1 MSLVLVNDMDGIIC
15 IDKGT
20 DSTSFVCCAIIRRI
34 LQEKKVGHAGT
45 LDPMATGVLPILLG
59 KATRALDFLPTHDKR
74 YTATMRFGYE
84 SDTLDVW
91 GNVTATGG
99 VIPTL
104 EAILAVLPAFRGD
117 IMQIPPMTSAL
128 KKDGKRLYELAREGI
143 EIERTPRPI
152 TVYSLDILQYDAD
165 KGELTFD
172 CHCSK
177 GTYIRSICDDIG
189 RALGCGGMMT
199 ALRRTQ
205 AAGYTLADCIPLSDD
220 TPKAL
225 LLDSL
230 KPTESLFAPYPAVIV
245 SEKQAIRF
253 QNGGGLSLERIKQ
266 EIPPE
271 IVRVKAP
278 DGTFLGLGRP
288 EQEEL
293 KVLKLF

>member
-1 MSLVLVNDMDGIIC
+1 
-15 IDKGT
+15 
-20 DSTSFVCCAIIRRI
+20 I

-45 LDPMATGVLPILLG
+45 LDPMATGVLPVLLG

-74 YTATMRFGYE
+74 YTATLRFGFK

-91 GNVTATGG
+91 GKVTATGG
-99 VIPTL
+99 TIPTR
-104 EAILAVLPAFRGD
+104 EAVEAVLPAFRGN

-128 KKDGKRLYELAREGI
+128 KKDGRRLYELAREGI
-143 EIERTPRPI
+143 EVERAPRPI
-152 TVYSLDILQYDAD
+152 TVYSLDILQYDAV

-189 RALGCGGMMT
+189 RALGCGGIMT

-205 AAGYTLADCIPLSDD
+205 AAGFSLADSIPLSDE
-220 TPKAL
+220 TPQEQL
-225 LLDSL
+225 LAHIL
-230 KPTESLFAPYPAVIV
+230 PTESLFTPYPAVLV

-253 QNGGGLSLERIKQ
+253 ANGGALALDRLKA
-266 EIPPE
+266 PVTND

-278 DGTFLGLGRP
+278 NGTFLGLGKP
-288 EQEEL
+288 DDQNL
-293 KVLKLF
+293 NVLKLF